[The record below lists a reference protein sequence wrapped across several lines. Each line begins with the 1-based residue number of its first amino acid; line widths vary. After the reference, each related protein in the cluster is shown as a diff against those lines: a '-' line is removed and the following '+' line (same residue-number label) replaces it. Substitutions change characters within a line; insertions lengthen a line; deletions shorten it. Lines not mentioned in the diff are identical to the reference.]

1 MQKNVQFYHI
11 ILLTLRLIHKIIQMS
26 ATPSSPYMQFTREQ
40 WASLR
45 ESEPMTLTYEEL
57 LTLQGI
63 DHELSIDEVEE
74 IYLPLSRLLSYYVNA
89 RSSRQSILMKF
100 LGQERQK
107 IPFIIGIAG
116 SVSVGKSTT
125 ARVLQ
130 ALLSRWKENTHVA
143 LVTTDG
149 FLYPNAILEEKGI
162 MLKKGFPQSYDIKN
176 LLKFVTEL
184 KSGKRIVKVPKYS
197 HLIYDIIPNE
207 YQTIEQPDILILEGL
222 NVLQSGMDY
231 PAEKPRI
238 FVSDFVDFSIYVDA
252 EEQMLEQWYISRFM
266 KFRKGAFTDPKS
278 YFRNFALLTEQEAKK
293 TSKTIWREINRKNLR
308 RNILPTRERAS
319 LILHKGENHT
329 VDYVRLRK

>member
-1 MQKNVQFYHI
+1 MS
-11 ILLTLRLIHKIIQMS
+11 TL
-26 ATPSSPYMQFTREQ
+26 PSTPYMQFTREQ

-63 DHELSIDEVEE
+63 DHELSIDEVED

-89 RSSRQSILMKF
+89 RSGRQSILMKF
-100 LGQERQK
+100 LGQKRQK

-130 ALLSRWKENTHVA
+130 ALLSRWKENTRVA

-149 FLYPNAILEEKGI
+149 FLYPNAVLEEKGI
-162 MLKKGFPQSYDIKN
+162 MLKKGFPQSYDIKA
-176 LLKFVTEL
+176 LIKFVTDI
-184 KSGKRIVKVPKYS
+184 KSGEMTVKVPKYS
-197 HLIYDIIPNE
+197 HLTYDIIPNE
-207 YQTIEQPDILILEGL
+207 YLTIEQPDILILEGL

-238 FVSDFVDFSIYVDA
+238 FVSDYVDFSIYVDA
-252 EEQMLEQWYISRFM
+252 EEQMLEKWYISRFM
-266 KFRKGAFTDPKS
+266 KFRQGAFTDPKS
-278 YFRNFALLTEQEAKK
+278 YFNNFSQLTEQEAIK

>member
-1 MQKNVQFYHI
+1 MENI
-11 ILLTLRLIHKIIQMS
+11 
-26 ATPSSPYMQFTREQ
+26 PSPYMQFTRKQ
-40 WASLR
+40 WAALR
-45 ESEPMTLTYEEL
+45 DSEPMTLTYDEL

-74 IYLPLSRLLSYYVNA
+74 IYLPLSRLLSYYVSA
-89 RSSRQSILMKF
+89 RSSRQSVLMKF
-100 LGQERQK
+100 LKQDYQK

-130 ALLSRWKENTHVA
+130 ALLSRWKENTRVA

-149 FLYPNAILEEKGI
+149 FLFPNAVLEEKGI
-162 MLKKGFPQSYDIKN
+162 MLKKGFPQSYDIKR
-176 LLKFVTEL
+176 LLKFVTDI
-184 KSGKRIVKVPKYS
+184 KSGEKSVRVPKYS
-197 HLIYDIIPNE
+197 HLIYDVIPNE
-207 YQTIEQPDILILEGL
+207 YQIVEQPDILILEGL

-231 PAEKPRI
+231 PDEKPRI

-252 EEQMLEQWYISRFM
+252 DEDKLEEWYISRFM

-278 YFRNFALLTEQEAKK
+278 YFRSFAQLPEKEAIK

-308 RNILPTRERAS
+308 KNIFPTRERAS
-319 LILHKGENHT
+319 LVLHKGEGHA